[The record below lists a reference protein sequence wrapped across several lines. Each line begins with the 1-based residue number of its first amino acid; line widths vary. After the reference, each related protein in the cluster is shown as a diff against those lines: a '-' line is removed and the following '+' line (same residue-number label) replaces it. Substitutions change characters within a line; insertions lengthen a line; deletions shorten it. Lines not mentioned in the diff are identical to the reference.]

1 MTLLLLALLPFVALL
16 GWWTFTNPFRGLLLY
31 ALVLPLGSSLT
42 VPVGLPAPFDTL
54 STLLGALAGG
64 LLVLRLLVDPAF
76 RSPVPAVTW
85 VWVMFLGVNAATY
98 LWSVNRRETLTQ
110 LMILA
115 PLIGLFAVASM
126 YRTSSREMNALE
138 GALIAGG
145 ALAGVVA
152 VGMAATGTLY
162 PSGTGVD
169 RFYASGGDPNIT
181 AASLLLPFGVAMSW
195 AVEGTPRYR
204 RLGFVGAVLIAFAI
218 LLTVSRGGVLSL
230 LVVVGF
236 WLVFTRRLRLL
247 WVAGA
252 FAVLALVFLPD
263 GVAERLTEAGSTGRT
278 AIWEVGAAACAEHCL
293 IGAGLGVFP
302 DVHEA
307 TLVNDPTTSGLQLR
321 FESHNILL
329 GAAVELGLAGL
340 ALLLAGLTVTLL
352 DTRHA
357 AGRRRR
363 AAVSGLVGVLAA
375 NMLISNLE
383 FKYFWLALIYAT
395 LVSQL
400 GRRSEA
406 DPHSL
411 APSRMFRWDPVK

>member
-1 MTLLLLALLPFVALL
+1 MILLILALLPLGALL
-16 GWWTFTNPFRGLLLY
+16 AWWTLDNPFRGLVLY
-31 ALVLPLGSSLT
+31 ALVLPLGSSLI

-54 STLLGALAGG
+54 STLLGAVAAG
-64 LLVLRLLVDPAF
+64 LLLLRLLIDPAF

-85 VWVMFLGVNAATY
+85 VWVMFLGVNALTY
-98 LWSVNRRETLTQ
+98 LWSYNRQETLSH
-110 LMILA
+110 LLILA
-115 PLIGLFAVASM
+115 PLVALFAVASM

-145 ALAGVVA
+145 ALAGIVA
-152 VGMAATGTLY
+152 VAMAATGTLY

-195 AVEGTPRYR
+195 AVEGSQRYR
-204 RLGFVGAVLIAFAI
+204 RLGFIGAVLIAFAV

-230 LVVVGF
+230 LLVVAF

-247 WVAGA
+247 WVAGI

-263 GVAERLTEAGSTGRT
+263 GVAERLTEPGSTGRT

-293 IGAGLGVFP
+293 IGAGMGVFP

-307 TLVNDPTTSGLQLR
+307 TLLNDQTTSGIQLR
-321 FESHNILL
+321 LESHNILL
-329 GAAVELGLAGL
+329 GAAVELGVAGL
-340 ALLLAGLTVTLL
+340 ALLVAGLTVTLL

-375 NMLISNLE
+375 NMLVSNLE
-383 FKYFWLALIYAT
+383 FKYFWLALTYAT

-400 GRRSEA
+400 GRRTEA
-406 DPHSL
+406 SPHSFT
-411 APSRMFRWDPVK
+411 PSRIFHWDPVR